1 MTTTPADRRYET
13 AAAIA
18 AVLPDA
24 RVRNMPALEFAS
36 VLWHPTTGGQ
46 VTVRVRRSGLNET
59 AIDVEMHG
67 VSAEAIVAA
76 TRAIADM
83 QVAARE
89 TVNA

>member
-13 AAAIA
+13 ARAIA
-18 AVLPDA
+18 AVLPGA
-24 RVRNMPALEFAS
+24 QVRNMPALEFAS

-46 VTVRVRRSGLNET
+46 VTVWVRRSGINKT

-67 VSAEAIVAA
+67 IASDAIVAA